1 MSVDRDALRA
11 WWLRNRRR
19 VIGLALVCVF
29 FFLLGRFSHNTV
41 SPLMCKIYG

>member
-1 MSVDRDALRA
+1 MDRDALRA